1 MISKNGLS
9 LKPCVKIILKSDTG
23 LQLICNISTCYL
35 FYTNFIF
42 EKFLKAIPVM
52 YPIECLWPSFNEL
65 SLEQSE
71 KIHRGSF
78 QVKHKK
84 GEQIFRQD
92 QPVSHIM
99 LICSGLIKLY
109 KEVDQDKT
117 IILKIVG
124 PGNLIGI
131 ISAFYG
137 SRYQHSATALEDTE
151 TLYVNLPDLREIIVS
166 NGKYGLH
173 FLELLSREGITLID
187 KMINLSQKQVPGRI
201 AGILLFFS
209 REVYH
214 SNEFKLPLSRQ
225 ELADLVS
232 STKESISR
240 TLTEFKNDRLID
252 IKDRQVN
259 LKSLELLE
267 ILSRMG

>member
-1 MISKNGLS
+1 MDS
-9 LKPCVKIILKSDTG
+9 
-23 LQLICNISTCYL
+23 
-35 FYTNFIF
+35 
-42 EKFLKAIPVM
+42 
-52 YPIECLWPSFNEL
+52 IECLWPSFNEL
-65 SLEQSE
+65 SPEQDE
-71 KIHRGSF
+71 KIQKNSF

-99 LICSGLIKLY
+99 LICSGLVKLY
-109 KEVDQDKT
+109 KEVDQDKI
-117 IILKIVG
+117 IILNIVG
-124 PGNLIGI
+124 PSDFIGI

-137 SRYQHSATALEDTE
+137 DRYQHSAAALEDTV
-151 TLYVNLPDLREIIVS
+151 TLYVNLPDLKEIIGL

-173 FLELLSREGITLID
+173 FLKQLSSEGIMLID
-187 KMINLSQKQVPGRI
+187 KMINLSRKQIPGRI
-201 AGILLFFS
+201 AEILLFFS
-209 REVYH
+209 RNIYK
-214 SNEFKLPLSRQ
+214 SNDFELPLSRQ

-252 IKDRQVN
+252 INDRQVG
-259 LKSLELLE
+259 LKSIELLE